1 MNMATDQKIV
11 IVGGG
16 GHVGLPLGIVL
27 AERRLHVTL
36 LDVDQARV
44 DQINAGEMPFME
56 DGADALLRRVIG
68 KSLVATVDG
77 DCLKHADIVITVVGT
92 PVDRH
97 LSPNLNE
104 VYRIMDDVIGRMHDD
119 AMLILR
125 STVYPGMTKLI
136 YDRIRRLGRKIP
148 LAFCPERIAEG
159 RAIEELATLPQLISA
174 FEPQAMERARNLFL
188 NLAPSVI
195 ELQPVEAELAKLFAN
210 SWRYLNFAISNQF
223 HILAQSYGLDFYRIY
238 DAVRQDYPRMKS
250 FAKPGFAAGPCLLK
264 DTLHLG
270 AFAQN
275 NFFLGHAA
283 MLINEGLP
291 NFILEQLR
299 HSGLST
305 RRIAI
310 LGMAFKA
317 DSDDFR
323 ESLSYK
329 LRNLLLVEAA
339 QVLCTDPYVP
349 DEKLVTLEHAIENSD
364 VVILGAPHTVYR
376 DLKIPPK
383 KVLIDIWNFW
393 PSQKLAKSVFPDVST
408 VSVA

>member
-136 YDRIRRLGRKIP
+136 YESHSAVGPQNSARI
-148 LAFCPERIAEG
+148 
-159 RAIEELATLPQLISA
+159 LP
-174 FEPQAMERARNLFL
+174 
-188 NLAPSVI
+188 
-195 ELQPVEAELAKLFAN
+195 
-210 SWRYLNFAISNQF
+210 
-223 HILAQSYGLDFYRIY
+223 
-238 DAVRQDYPRMKS
+238 
-250 FAKPGFAAGPCLLK
+250 
-264 DTLHLG
+264 
-270 AFAQN
+270 
-275 NFFLGHAA
+275 
-283 MLINEGLP
+283 
-291 NFILEQLR
+291 
-299 HSGLST
+299 
-305 RRIAI
+305 
-310 LGMAFKA
+310 
-317 DSDDFR
+317 
-323 ESLSYK
+323 
-329 LRNLLLVEAA
+329 
-339 QVLCTDPYVP
+339 
-349 DEKLVTLEHAIENSD
+349 
-364 VVILGAPHTVYR
+364 
-376 DLKIPPK
+376 
-383 KVLIDIWNFW
+383 
-393 PSQKLAKSVFPDVST
+393 
-408 VSVA
+408 

>member
-1 MNMATDQKIV
+1 MKPGHKLV

-16 GHVGLPLGIVL
+16 GHVGLPLGL
-27 AERRLHVTL
+27 LFAERGMQVKLMD
-36 LDVDQARV
+36 LDPKRV
-44 DQINAGEMPFME
+44 EQINAGEMPFME
-56 DGADALLRRVIG
+56 EGAEALLRRLIH
-68 KSLVATVDG
+68 KTLIATGDA
-77 DCLKHADIVITVVGT
+77 DCLRDSDIVITVVGT

-104 VYRIMDDVIGRMHDD
+104 VYRIMDDVLGRMKDD

-125 STVYPGMTKLI
+125 STVYPGMTKLV
-136 YDRIRRLGRKIP
+136 YDRIRQLGRNIP

-174 FEPQAMERARNLFL
+174 FEPKAMERARTLFL
-188 NLAPSVI
+188 SLAPSVI
-195 ELQPVEAELAKLFAN
+195 ELQPAEAELAKLFSN

-223 HILAQSYGLDFYRIY
+223 YILAQSYGLDFYRIY
-238 DAVRQDYPRMKS
+238 DAVTHDYPRMRS
-250 FAKPGFAAGPCLLK
+250 FARAGFAAGPCLLK

-291 NFILEQLR
+291 NFIVEQLR
-299 HSGLST
+299 RSGQST

-323 ESLSYK
+323 DSLSYK
-329 LRNLLLVEAA
+329 LRNLLKVEAS
-339 QVLCTDPYVP
+339 QVLCTDPFVP
-349 DEKLVTLEHAIENSD
+349 DPTLVPLEEAIENAD
-364 VVILGAPHTVYR
+364 VVILGAPHTLYR
-376 DLKIPPK
+376 DLKIPQSK
-383 KVLIDIWNFW
+383 TVIDIWNFW
-393 PSQKLAKSVFPDVST
+393 KPAKVRKLEFPNVT
-408 VSVA
+408 PVSVA

>member
-1 MNMATDQKIV
+1 
-11 IVGGG
+11 
-16 GHVGLPLGIVL
+16 
-27 AERRLHVTL
+27 
-36 LDVDQARV
+36 
-44 DQINAGEMPFME
+44 
-56 DGADALLRRVIG
+56 
-68 KSLVATVDG
+68 
-77 DCLKHADIVITVVGT
+77 
-92 PVDRH
+92 
-97 LSPNLNE
+97 
-104 VYRIMDDVIGRMHDD
+104 MDDVICRMKDD

-125 STVYPGMTKLI
+125 STVYPGMTKLV
-136 YDRIRRLGRKIP
+136 YDRIRQLGRNIP

-159 RAIEELATLPQLISA
+159 RAIEELSTLPQLISA
-174 FEPQAMERARNLFL
+174 FEPKAMERARTLFL

-223 HILAQSYGLDFYRIY
+223 YILAQSYGLDFYRIY

-250 FAKPGFAAGPCLLK
+250 FARPGFAAGPCLLK

-291 NFILEQLR
+291 NFIVEQIR
-299 HSGLST
+299 RSGLST

-349 DEKLVTLEHAIENSD
+349 DDKLVPLKEAIDNSD

-376 DLKIPPK
+376 DLKIPSEK
-383 KVLIDIWNFW
+383 IVIDIWNFW
-393 PSQKLAKSVFPDVST
+393 PSPKTQKLVFSDVAA
-408 VSVA
+408 VPVA